1 MVLPSQNR
9 NLFIEL
15 EEKMT
20 KLVGRKGS
28 QVLLKMQKAVISLT
42 LDIARFFKT
51 VLYSRKPLI
60 NLTGTIKS
68 NYHIMI
74 LRDIKKTVRH
84 WTKQLLPIRVFYII
98 LSTLVLVDRKLKK
111 KGLLAILIYIYIYL

>member
-1 MVLPSQNR
+1 MDVLGGYSV
-9 NLFIEL
+9 EL

-51 VLYSRKPLI
+51 LLYSRKALI
-60 NLTGTIKS
+60 NLIGTIKS
-68 NYHIMI
+68 NYHII
-74 LRDIKKTVRH
+74 LRDFKTTLRH
-84 WTKQLLPIRVFYII
+84 WTKQMLPK
-98 LSTLVLVDRKLKK
+98 LSTLV
-111 KGLLAILIYIYIYL
+111 